1 MNSPKLS
8 NGQTLAQLA
17 EQGIYVAPVRN
28 PKTGSLFLV
37 DVDTRET
44 IGSIGKSLID
54 EVSAMLTQAER
65 TQKPVSMPSDWVVS
79 DMETEENGEVNT
91 MKCLH
96 KRGEVSTLLVTSRPA
111 LTKVA
116 TKSKY

>member
-17 EQGIYVAPVRN
+17 EQGIFVAPKYN
-28 PKTGSLFLV
+28 EKSGKWFLV
-37 DVDTRET
+37 DADTRET
-44 IGSIGKSLID
+44 IGSIGKSIID
-54 EVSAMLTQAER
+54 EVSAMYAQAER
-65 TQKPVSMPSDWVVS
+65 TRKQMSLPSDWVVS
-79 DMETEENGEVNT
+79 DMETEEGS

-96 KRGEVSTLLVTSRPA
+96 KRGEISELFLTSRPVA
-111 LTKVA
+111 TKVA

>member
-1 MNSPKLS
+1 MNSPRLS

-17 EQGIYVAPVRN
+17 EQGIFVAPVRN
-28 PKTGSLFLV
+28 PRTGSLFLV

-44 IGSIGKSLID
+44 IGSVGKSLVD

-79 DMETEENGEVNT
+79 DMETEEGS

-96 KRGEVSTLLVTSRPA
+96 KRGEVSTLLVTSRPVA
-111 LTKVA
+111 TKVA
-116 TKSKY
+116 TKSNSKY